1 MNSVQGEGRERTP
14 RPSPAATLADCG
26 VGLRAYEWR
35 ALRTPPTSPSRAV
48 ISAVAGTRRSPMPD
62 GLDYRCGGSAGLA
75 PASHY
80 SATGGN
86 VGGAL
91 DPCQEIAIRVS
102 RASAERVRP

>member
-1 MNSVQGEGRERTP
+1 
-14 RPSPAATLADCG
+14 
-26 VGLRAYEWR
+26 
-35 ALRTPPTSPSRAV
+35 
-48 ISAVAGTRRSPMPD
+48 MPD

-91 DPCQEIAIRVS
+91 DPCQEIARSGCRWRLRGLPDLAGFRELFQAFHLVAQDLVDERRDGVESLRIVAAEVVDEHELRARVL
-102 RASAERVRP
+102 RGE